1 MLPVIQIGPL
11 ALQTS
16 PLLLLASFMLALE
29 LTQRAATRLGLN
41 GGDAYNL
48 GYLAALAAVLGA
60 RAGFVLLNWP
70 AFRSD
75 LSSVIAL
82 SADGMSP
89 ALGLAAALV
98 TGFAVAQRKG
108 MASRRFLDALAPG
121 LVVITAGVALADL
134 ASGDS
139 YGSATT
145 LPWAI
150 QQWDAL
156 RHPVQIYHLLAV
168 AAIGLLVLR
177 TSRPFDGAHFGLF
190 VALYAAQ
197 ALFLEAFQGD
207 SAFVGDVRVVQVVS
221 LIVLMAALALLRRWA
236 TRVT

>member
-29 LTQRAATRLGLN
+29 LTHRAATRLGLS
-41 GGDAYNL
+41 GDDAYNL
-48 GYLAALAAVLGA
+48 GYLAAFAGVLGA
-60 RAGFVLLNWP
+60 RAGFVLSNWP

-75 LSSVIAL
+75 LTSIVAL
-82 SADGMSP
+82 TADSLSP
-89 ALGLAAALV
+89 AAGLVAALLTGLA
-98 TGFAVAQRKG
+98 FAQRKG
-108 MASRRFLDALAPG
+108 MASRRFLDALVPG
-121 LVVITAGVALADL
+121 LVVIAAGLALADL
-134 ASGDS
+134 ASGSS
-139 YGSATT
+139 YGAPTT

-150 QQWDAL
+150 EQWDAL

-177 TSRPFDGAHFGLF
+177 TARPFDGAHFGLF

-197 ALFLEAFQGD
+197 VLFLEAFHGD
-207 SAFVGDVRVVQVVS
+207 SAFVGDVRAVQVVS